1 MKENKRQTWN
11 SYFMSIAEQVA
22 TRATCS
28 RKQVGCV
35 IVSNKNIL
43 TTGYNGSL
51 PNEEHCFDNGCLLE
65 NNHCIRTIHAET
77 NAINQAAKNGIAL
90 KYSTLYCTSK
100 PCWNCLKNIISVGI
114 ETIYYKE
121 EYYSNN
127 EAYNKAIKKINIYN
141 IY

>member
-1 MKENKRQTWN
+1 MRQDWN

-28 RKQVGCV
+28 RRQVGCV
-35 IVSNKNIL
+35 IVFNKNIL
-43 TTGYNGSL
+43 ATGYNGSL
-51 PNEEHCFDNGCLLE
+51 PGDDHCFDTGCLIK

-90 KYSTLYCTSK
+90 QDSILYCTSK

-114 ETIYYKE
+114 KTIYYRQD
-121 EYYSNN
+121 YYTDN
-127 EAYNKAIKKINIYN
+127 EAYKKAEQTINIYK
-141 IY
+141 I

>member
-1 MKENKRQTWN
+1 MRQNWN

-28 RKQVGCV
+28 RRQVGCV
-35 IVSNKNIL
+35 IVFNKNIL
-43 TTGYNGSL
+43 ATGYNGSL
-51 PNEEHCFDNGCLLE
+51 PGDDHCFDVGCLIK

-90 KYSTLYCTSK
+90 QDSILYCTSK

-114 ETIYYKE
+114 KTIYYRQD
-121 EYYSNN
+121 YHTDN
-127 EAYNKAIKKINIYN
+127 EAYNKAQQTINIYK
-141 IY
+141 I